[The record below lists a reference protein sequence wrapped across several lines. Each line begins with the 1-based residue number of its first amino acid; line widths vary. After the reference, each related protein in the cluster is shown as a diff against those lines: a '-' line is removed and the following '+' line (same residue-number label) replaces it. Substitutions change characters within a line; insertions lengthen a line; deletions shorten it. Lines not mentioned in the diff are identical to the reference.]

1 MKVGI
6 VKVVGDVSEAII
18 KAVNLVGGL
27 NLGEGARVVIKPNIC
42 YSKNPY
48 GMVLTDLRV
57 LEAVIRLIKTVTSNI
72 VVVESDNISGDAERR
87 IKDAGVSDLV
97 RSLDVDFF
105 NLSKD
110 DYETFSFSG
119 IEIRLPK
126 TVLEADYF
134 INLPKMKTEGHVL
147 VTLSMKNLFGVLQRK
162 NKSVLHKYLDDLIPF
177 LAQKIRNDLII
188 VDGIVAMEGNG
199 PLIGT
204 PKKLDLIIAGTNP
217 VSVDSVC
224 CRMMGV
230 DPEEVKYIINAE
242 KSSIGESGLK
252 NIELVGD
259 IEAFRSY
266 NFEKPYSL
274 RASIKSIKSLSKIYL
289 KNDKFRR

>member
-1 MKVGI
+1 M
-6 VKVVGDVSEAII
+6 VGDVSEAII

>member
-1 MKVGI
+1 

-18 KAVNLVGGL
+18 NAVNLIGGL
-27 NLGEGARVVIKPNIC
+27 NLEKGARVVIKPNVC
-42 YSKNPY
+42 SSKNPY
-48 GMVLTDLRV
+48 RMVITDLSV
-57 LEAVIRLIKTVTSNI
+57 LEAVIRLIKTMTSNI

-87 IKDAGVSDLV
+87 IKDSGVSDLV

-110 DYETFSFSG
+110 DYETYSFSG

-147 VTLSMKNLFGVLQRK
+147 VTLSMKNLLGVLQRK
-162 NKSVLHKYLDDLIPF
+162 KKSVLHKHLDGLLPF

-224 CRMMGV
+224 CRLMGFE
-230 DPEEVKYIINAE
+230 PKEVKHIINAE
-242 KSSIGESGLK
+242 KMGIGESSLK

-259 IEAFRSY
+259 IHEFRSY

-274 RASIKSIKSLSKIYL
+274 RASIKSIKSLREIYL
-289 KNDKFRR
+289 R

>member
-1 MKVGI
+1 MKVAI

-18 KAVNLVGGL
+18 NAVNLIGGL
-27 NLGEGARVVIKPNIC
+27 NLEKGARVVIKPNVC
-42 YSKNPY
+42 SSKNPY
-48 GMVLTDLRV
+48 RMVITDLSV
-57 LEAVIRLIKTVTSNI
+57 LEAVIRLIKTMTSNI

-87 IKDAGVSDLV
+87 IKDSGVSDLV

-110 DYETFSFSG
+110 DYETYSFSG

-147 VTLSMKNLFGVLQRK
+147 VTLSMKNLLGVLQRK
-162 NKSVLHKYLDDLIPF
+162 KKSVLHKHLDGLLPF

-224 CRMMGV
+224 CRLMGFE
-230 DPEEVKYIINAE
+230 PKEVKHIINAE
-242 KSSIGESGLK
+242 KMGIGESSLK

-259 IEAFRSY
+259 IHEFRSY

-274 RASIKSIKSLSKIYL
+274 RASIKSIKSLREIYL
-289 KNDKFRR
+289 R

>member
-1 MKVGI
+1 
-6 VKVVGDVSEAII
+6 VVGDVSEAII

>member
-1 MKVGI
+1 MKVAI
-6 VKVVGDVSEAII
+6 VKVVGDVSKAII
-18 KAVNLVGGL
+18 NAVNLIGGL
-27 NLGEGARVVIKPNIC
+27 NLEKGARVVIKPNVC
-42 YSKNPY
+42 SSKNPY
-48 GMVLTDLRV
+48 RMVITDLSV
-57 LEAVIRLIKTVTSNI
+57 LEAVIRLIKTMTSNI

-110 DYETFSFSG
+110 DYETCSFSG

-147 VTLSMKNLFGVLQRK
+147 VTLSMKNLLGVLQRK
-162 NKSVLHKYLDDLIPF
+162 KKSVLHKHLDDLLPF

-224 CRMMGV
+224 CRLMGFE
-230 DPEEVKYIINAE
+230 PKKVKHIINAE
-242 KSSIGESGLK
+242 KMGIGESSLK

-259 IEAFRSY
+259 IHEFRSY

-274 RASIKSIKSLSKIYL
+274 RASIKSIKSLREIYL
-289 KNDKFRR
+289 R